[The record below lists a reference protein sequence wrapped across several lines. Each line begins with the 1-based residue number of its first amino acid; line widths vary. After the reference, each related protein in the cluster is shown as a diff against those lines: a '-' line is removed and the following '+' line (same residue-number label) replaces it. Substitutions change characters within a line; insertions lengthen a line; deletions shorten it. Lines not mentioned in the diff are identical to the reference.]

1 MALPVVRSMS
11 APQLTRRSI
20 LQGMVALP
28 AMALAGA
35 PALSSGQD
43 AVPTA
48 KWAKQIGME
57 LYTVRDLM
65 ERDFD
70 GTLSKLAALGYREV
84 EPANGYNNMSPKDFR
99 AMLDRH
105 GLSAPS
111 THSGPTV
118 GDGLEKE
125 LEGFQIMGIQYTSLP
140 SPPTPVVP
148 GRKRGT
154 GMLGAYLGGHN
165 SFTQAEAFGP
175 KQLPISLDEAQRRAA
190 ELNKYGKIANKFG
203 IKMLVHNHTG
213 EFMPLTDAPQ
223 RTEYDVYLK
232 ETDPRL
238 VAMQIDLGWATIAG
252 QDVPAMFKANPGR
265 YELWHIKDVFGIR
278 NLNTKLP
285 PVERI
290 DAATF
295 EPYGVGQ
302 IDYKPFFDLAEV
314 AGLKH
319 FCLEQDNAATWG
331 DSLAAAGISVKNLQ
345 AMLTTGK
352 VPGALYNKTDPYYR
366 DSK

>member
-1 MALPVVRSMS
+1 MS

-28 AMALAGA
+28 ALAVAAAPRMSFGQATAL
-35 PALSSGQD
+35 
-43 AVPTA
+43 PTA
-48 KWAKQIGME
+48 KWAKQIGIE

-65 ERDFD
+65 ERDFE
-70 GTLSKLAALGYREV
+70 GTLAKLAALGFSEV
-84 EPANGYNNMSPKDFR
+84 EPANGYNDMSPKDFR
-99 AMLDRH
+99 SMLDRH
-105 GLSAPS
+105 GMSAPS
-111 THSGPTV
+111 THSGPTL
-118 GDGLEKE
+118 GAGLEKE
-125 LEGFQIMGIQYTSLP
+125 LEGFQAMGIKYTSE
-140 SPPTPVVP
+140 PTPARPVVP
-148 GRKRGT
+148 GRKPGS
-154 GMLGAYLGGHN
+154 GMLGAYFGGHN

-175 KQLPISLDEAQRRAA
+175 KQPRISLAEAQRRAA
-190 ELNKYGKIANKFG
+190 ELNKYGKIASKFG

-232 ETDPRL
+232 ETDPSL

-278 NLNTKLP
+278 NLNTRLP
-285 PVERI
+285 PMERI
-290 DAATF
+290 DAVTF

-366 DSK
+366 DSR